1 MLHRR
6 MVMELKRAAYGKC
19 QSMHLSN
26 TLIPLSPDVARW
38 RHAIHQHPELAFEE
52 HRTAEMVAALLR
64 TFGVDEVVEGI
75 GTTGVVGVIR
85 TGDGPMIGLRADMD
99 GLPIHELND
108 LPYRSQVEGTMHAC
122 GHDGHTAMLLAAAQH
137 LAATR
142 HFKGSVALV
151 FQPAE
156 EGKAGAR
163 KMLDDGL
170 IERFPIREI
179 YGLHNIPGLPAGSL
193 SLSPGPVMAAADR
206 FRIVVRGVGGHAAV
220 PHATRDPVVAA
231 CALVTSAQTI
241 VSRNAPPDETLVI
254 SFAEIHGGDA
264 FNIIPEEVRLAGTL
278 RFFNPAMGVLARER
292 LGQMI
297 AGIASAYNVEAEFTY
312 LPGYPPTVNW
322 AESVN
327 FARGVAETVVGENHV
342 MAQHPRMLAEDFSYF
357 LQKIPGAYAFLGNGS
372 AGETGSTGLHN
383 AHYNFNDAILPVG
396 ASFLARI
403 VEQALPL

>member
-1 MLHRR
+1 MT
-6 MVMELKRAAYGKC
+6 
-19 QSMHLSN
+19 LSN
-26 TLIPLSPDVARW
+26 TLIPLLPDVAVW
-38 RHAIHQHPELAFEE
+38 RQAIHQHPELAFEE
-52 HRTAEMVAALLR
+52 HRTAGMVAALLR
-64 TFGVDEVVEGI
+64 SFGVDEVVEGI

-85 TGDGPMIGLRADMD
+85 NGNGPMIGLRADMD
-99 GLPIHELND
+99 ALPIHELND
-108 LPYRSQVEGTMHAC
+108 HLPYRSHVDGTMHAC
-122 GHDGHTAMLLAAAQH
+122 GHDGHTAMLLAAARH
-137 LAATR
+137 LAETR

-163 KMLDDGL
+163 KMLEDGL
-170 IERFPIREI
+170 IERFPISAI

-193 SLSPGPVMAAADR
+193 SLSSGPVMAAADR

-231 CALVTSAQTI
+231 CALVTAAQTI

-264 FNIIPEEVRLAGTL
+264 FNIIPEEVRLAGTI
-278 RFFNPAMGVLARER
+278 RFFNPAIGALAQER
-292 LGQMI
+292 LSQMI

-312 LPGYPPTVNW
+312 LPGYPPTINW
-322 AESVN
+322 EEAAAFARTVAESI
-327 FARGVAETVVGENHV
+327 VGENQV
-342 MAQHPRMLAEDFSYF
+342 LTQQPRMLAEDFSFF

-372 AGETGSTGLHN
+372 AGETGCTGLHN
-383 AHYNFNDAILPVG
+383 AHYDFNDDILPVG

-403 VEQALPL
+403 AEQALPVL